1 MTDIALIGKKI
12 GMTREFYK
20 TGQAVPVTVI
30 KMEKGRVIELINEE
44 KRGYKAVQIGFGKI
58 KSSKLSKAMKGYFA
72 KKNTEPK
79 KKLKE
84 FRVENLENYKEGNE
98 LGLEIFKD
106 VKFVDIRSTT
116 IGKGFAGAMKRH
128 NFSGLRASHGVS
140 VSHRA
145 HGSTGQNQDPGKVF
159 KNKKMAGHMGNKHRT
174 MQNIE
179 IIKSDNENDLLYLK
193 GSIPGSKNTE
203 VLVKKSVKNIKKLTI
218 TEKISE
224 IERIKKIPDKKK
236 KAK

>member
-1 MTDIALIGKKI
+1 MTEIALIGKKI

-20 TGQAVPVTVI
+20 TGQSVPVTVV
-30 KMEKGRVIELINEE
+30 KMEKGRIIDLVQED
-44 KRGYKAVQIGFGKI
+44 KRGYKAVQVGFGKI
-58 KSSKLSKAMKGYFA
+58 KNSKLSKSMKGYFT

-84 FRVENLENYKEGNE
+84 FRVDSLDNYKEGNE
-98 LGLEIFKD
+98 LGLEVFKD
-106 VKFVDIRSTT
+106 VKFVDIKSTT

-159 KNKKMAGHMGNKHRT
+159 KNKKMAGHMGNKVRT

-179 IIKSDNENDLLYLK
+179 IIKSDNENNLLYLK

-203 VLVKKSVKNIKKLTI
+203 VLVKKSAKNIKKLTMG
-218 TEKISE
+218 EKIAE

-236 KAK
+236 K